1 MKTNLLVSL
10 CTLALTMNTIA
21 ADWERLAPL
30 PEPNGGF
37 VSGVVDGRIIIAGG
51 TNWKDDT
58 KRWLTRIHAY
68 DPVSHTWSGSGRLA
82 APLAYAVAGEHA
94 GALWFAGG
102 SGGKG
107 THTAVSN
114 IDRSLAVKSAFTLT
128 GASALAGGAVL
139 GSSLYVLGGTDD
151 MDHLEQATNAFLA
164 IDLRSGRTTKLPDY
178 PEPAFFIGASAAS
191 GDRFFAFGGAR
202 WDAGTK
208 TVANLSAAHAFNT
221 ASGRWE
227 KLAPLPFA
235 VRGIAAVA
243 LDDTHILLAGGYKN
257 DTDEFTDEAFI
268 YDIASGKYTATQPLP
283 YRAMVSL
290 VKLVDWIYCLG
301 GEDRKKHRT
310 DAAFRVRWKELLPL
324 N

>member
-1 MKTNLLVSL
+1 MKTNLLLSL
-10 CTLALTMNTIA
+10 CTLAVSMNLSA

-58 KRWLTRIHAY
+58 KHWLARIHAY
-68 DPVSHTWSGSGRLA
+68 DPASNTWSGSGTLA

-94 GALWFAGG
+94 AALWFAGG

-114 IDRSLAVKSAFTLT
+114 IDRSLGVKSAFTLT
-128 GASALAGGAVL
+128 GGSALAGGALL

-151 MDHLEQATNAFLA
+151 MDHLERATNAFLA
-164 IDLRSGRTTKLPDY
+164 IDLRSGRSTKLPDY
-178 PEPAFFIGASAAS
+178 PEPAFFIGASAAC

-202 WDAGTK
+202 WDAATK
-208 TVANLSAAHAFNT
+208 TVANLYAAHAFNT
-221 ASGRWE
+221 VSGRWE
-227 KLAPLPFA
+227 KLAPLPVA
-235 VRGIAAVA
+235 IRGITAVA

-257 DTDEFTDEAFI
+257 DTEEFTDETLI
-268 YDIASGKYTATQPLP
+268 YDVASDKYTATQALP
-283 YRAMVSL
+283 YRAMVVL
-290 VKLVDWIYCLG
+290 VKSGDWLYCLG

-310 DAAFRVRWKELLPL
+310 DAAFRIRWKELLPR

>member
-1 MKTNLLVSL
+1 MKTTLLLTLV
-10 CTLALTMNTIA
+10 TLAWTVNLRA

-30 PEPNGGF
+30 PESNGGF
-37 VSGVVDGRIIIAGG
+37 ISGAVDGRILIAGG

-58 KRWLTRIHAY
+58 KHWLTRIHAY
-68 DPVSHTWSGSGRLA
+68 DPASNTWSASGALA
-82 APLAYAVAGEHA
+82 SPLAYAVAGEQA

-107 THTAVSN
+107 THAAVCN
-114 IDRSLAVKSAFTLT
+114 IDRSLVAKSAFTL
-128 GASALAGGAVL
+128 ASGFALAGGAVL

-151 MDHLEQATNAFLA
+151 MDHLERATNAFLA

-178 PEPAFFIGASAAS
+178 PEPAFFIGAFAAC

-202 WDAGTK
+202 WDAGSK
-208 TVANLSAAHAFNT
+208 AVANLSASHVFNT
-221 ASGRWE
+221 VSGRWQ
-227 KLAPLPFA
+227 KLASLPIA
-235 VRGIAAVA
+235 IRGITAVA

-257 DTDEFTDEAFI
+257 NAEEFTDEVLI

-290 VKLVDWIYCLG
+290 VKSGDWLYCLG
-301 GEDRKKHRT
+301 GEDRKRHRT
-310 DAAFRVRWKELLPL
+310 DAAFRIRWKDLLPR
-324 N
+324 